1 MAKESNEKGRRG
13 LSDALKA
20 KIEYH
25 LDDWVGSD
33 SDFARHLLNY
43 YGGPSL
49 NAWRNNVSRYRRF
62 YGEPLERKTYEEN
75 ELDTEQYVSEKS
87 YYYNSE
93 TDVYVTFLRAAGG
106 KPITVSGETHRA
118 MKEAYSSMVGKPST
132 INQIARE
139 FQFPRTWFD
148 EYRRTHE
155 WTHDMDPF
163 TDEQIAENEV
173 EDLVEDLVLR
183 RRRVLHR
190 TYEKKKWAEIQK
202 DAEKWRN
209 FEDSFLE
216 HFNRLQLNTE
226 PMVVSDAMLDLPET
240 PIPYALVISPTDLH
254 WGKYGWTDEVGTTY
268 NFDEAKHRLVESS
281 NDIMTRAVRCAGRME
296 KIILATGS
304 DWFHVDND
312 GGTTTKGT
320 AQDMAGTPAQ
330 ILMSGCELA
339 RFHIDLLAQF
349 APVEVVFMA
358 GNHDRYSTIALAM
371 YLDAVYENNEHVS
384 IKRTSASREYV
395 SYGNT
400 FMGFSHGDTVK
411 QAKLPTV
418 MADER
423 WKEWGAHRFKMC
435 FSGHLHHQQ
444 MKEVNGAMCILL
456 PSLAG
461 HDRYHARHGY
471 NSLPGMSAYIVDIER
486 GMIGSLFSPVIRY
499 E

>member
-1 MAKESNEKGRRG
+1 MTTGEQYRRG
-13 LSDALKA
+13 LSKELKA
-20 KIEYH
+20 KIDYH
-25 LDDWVGSD
+25 IEEWVGTD
-33 SDFARHLLNY
+33 ADFARVLHNF
-43 YGGPSL
+43 YGSPGVQ
-49 NAWRNNVSRYRRF
+49 AWRNHISRYRKF
-62 YGEPLERKTYEEN
+62 YGEPDSKKSVDE
-75 ELDTEQYVSEKS
+75 DVADIEQYVSDKS
-87 YYYNSE
+87 YYYNQD
-93 TDVYVTFLRAAGG
+93 TDVYVTFLRSAGG
-106 KPITVSGETHRA
+106 KPITVSGDTHRA
-118 MKEAYSSMVGKPST
+118 MKEAYSSMVGRPST

-139 FQFPRTWFD
+139 FQFPRAWFD
-148 EYRRTHE
+148 EYRRTHG

-163 TDEQIAENEV
+163 TDEHVAEHEV

-183 RRRVLHR
+183 KRRVLHR
-190 TYEKKKWAEIQK
+190 AYEKKKWDEIQK

-216 HFNRLQLNTE
+216 HFSRIELNTE
-226 PMVVSDAMLDLPET
+226 PMVVNNDMVSLPDS
-240 PIPYALVISPTDLH
+240 PVPYALVISPTDFH
-254 WGKYGWTDEVGTTY
+254 WGKYGWVDEVGEKY
-268 NFDEAKHRLVESS
+268 DFEEAKKRLIDSTT
-281 NDIMTRAVRCAGRME
+281 DLMGRAVSSSGRME

-320 AQDMAGTPAQ
+320 SQDMAGTPAQ

-349 APVEVVFMA
+349 APIEVVFMA

-371 YLDAVYENNEHVS
+371 YLDAVYEDNEHVS

-423 WKEWGAHRFKMC
+423 WQEWGAHRFKMC
-435 FSGHLHHQQ
+435 FSGHLHHQA

-471 NSLPGMSAYIVDIER
+471 NSLPGMSAFIIDIER
-486 GMIGSLFSPVIRY
+486 GMIGSLFSPVIRH